1 MSMVFKLNR
10 SFERFSIPFKWL
22 NCRFEQS
29 LNVPFDTSK
38 FAMTIAKDVRHHLK
52 NKPYLLEA
60 LEKGIV
66 NLSELSRQIQTELK
80 IQDTSAIKAALRRYS
95 EELQKHKQKREEK
108 VLHLLKRSSIA
119 VFDRKSVMITAKELD
134 TKTGMKVD
142 LLDKFV
148 YLLDRSDL
156 PERITTLVKH
166 ENCTMIV
173 IHSPEEL
180 EATPGVVAFLATLLA
195 EQNINI
201 VEFISCWTET
211 IMVVEKKDSLKTY
224 EVISNIIG

>member
-1 MSMVFKLNR
+1 MTVA
-10 SFERFSIPFKWL
+10 
-22 NCRFEQS
+22 Q
-29 LNVPFDTSK
+29 NV
-38 FAMTIAKDVRHHLK
+38 RNHLK

-66 NLSELSRQIQTELK
+66 NLSELARQLQKEIKTE
-80 IQDTSAIKAALRRYS
+80 DTSAIKAALRRYS

-108 VLHLLKRSSIA
+108 VLALLGRSGIA
-119 VFDRKSVMITAKELD
+119 VYDRKSVIITSKELD
-134 TKTGMKVD
+134 LNTGMKVD
-142 LLDKFV
+142 LLNKFV

-156 PERITTLVKH
+156 PERINALVKH

-173 IHSPEEL
+173 VHSPEEL

-195 EQNINI
+195 EQNVNI

-211 IMVVEKKDSLKTY
+211 IMVVEKKDSLKAY
-224 EVISNIIG
+224 EVLSNLVG